1 MHLANRFS
9 FEGLHSQ
16 DFLDSLGD
24 LDFVPTALVIEF
36 KQIRELY
43 SSSVPRM
50 HCNSGRI
57 IRLRDLAWWMKSLR
71 VLFCALILPSML
83 FHSFEFIALKI
94 NVVKSCTFKTV
105 KLKKLTLFD
114 LKGTS
119 C

>member
-57 IRLRDLAWWMKSLR
+57 IRLRDLA
-71 VLFCALILPSML
+71 
-83 FHSFEFIALKI
+83 
-94 NVVKSCTFKTV
+94 
-105 KLKKLTLFD
+105 
-114 LKGTS
+114 
-119 C
+119 